1 MIPSRLE
8 PIRASYNSAMATS
21 DLKSLLPDIAP
32 ENRREFLVSKL
43 AVGFALAVHPIGAQT
58 ITTDTK
64 NLTSGEVQIPMADGK
79 MIPAYRARP
88 SGGGR
93 FPIVLVVQE
102 IFGVHEHIRDL
113 CRRLAKSG
121 YLAVAPELFARQG
134 DVSKIEN
141 VQEIVSTVVSKVPD
155 TQVMSDLDSTAAWA
169 GKNGGSPERLAIAG
183 FCWGGR
189 IVWLYASHNPKLMA
203 GAAWYGRLEGDKNAM
218 TPKNPLDYV
227 GTFKAPVMGFYA
239 GKDTG
244 IPLESVERMRGA
256 LKVVDDDSQI
266 IVYPEAQHG
275 FNADYRPSY
284 DKEAA
289 QDAWK
294 KMLAWF
300 KKAGV

>member
-1 MIPSRLE
+1 
-8 PIRASYNSAMATS
+8 MATS
-21 DLKSLLPDIAP
+21 DLKSLLPDVSP
-32 ENRREFLVSKL
+32 ENRRDFLVSKL

-64 NLTSGEVQIPMADGK
+64 GLTAGEVQIPMADGK
-79 MIPAYRARP
+79 MVPAYRARP
-88 SGGGR
+88 SGSGR
-93 FPIVLVVQE
+93 FPTVLVVQE
-102 IFGVHEHIRDL
+102 IFGVHEHIKDL

-121 YLAVAPELFARQG
+121 YMAIATELFARQG

-141 VQEIVSTVVSKVPD
+141 VQQIIDTVVSKVPD
-155 TQVMSDLDSTAAWA
+155 SQVIIDLDSTAAWA
-169 GKNGGSPERLAIAG
+169 VKNGGSTTRLAITG

-189 IVWLYASHNPKLMA
+189 IVWLYAAHNPKLIA
-203 GAAWYGRLEGDKNAM
+203 GAAWYGRLEGDKNAL
-218 TPKNPLDYV
+218 TPRNPIDYAAV
-227 GTFKAPVMGFYA
+227 LKAPVIGFYG

-244 IPLESVERMRGA
+244 IPLESIERMRGA
-256 LKVVDDDSQI
+256 LKVVGDYSEI
-266 IVYPEAQHG
+266 NVYPEAQHG

-284 DKEAA
+284 KPDDA